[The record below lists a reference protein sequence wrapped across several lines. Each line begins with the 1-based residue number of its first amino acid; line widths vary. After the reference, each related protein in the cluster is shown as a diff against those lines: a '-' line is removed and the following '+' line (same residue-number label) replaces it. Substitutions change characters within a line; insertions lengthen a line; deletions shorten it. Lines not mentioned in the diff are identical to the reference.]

1 MGSAALRSGEAAP
14 VGCAVEERVRALVA
28 EHLGVDR
35 EALARDV
42 SLTDDLAADSLD
54 LLELGVVLE
63 ASFGIVVPLRT
74 IDQVRTYGDL
84 VDAVRA
90 LLDHRR
96 PADGIAPEFLW
107 ARVIPAAAREGDLRR
122 AGPFTPY
129 ARELIVED
137 ALRAG
142 RGARLELTLPA
153 ATDDATLATIH
164 EWFGRLVECGIELS
178 IRRLVA

>member
-1 MGSAALRSGEAAP
+1 MARTALRGREAAP
-14 VGCAVEERVRALVA
+14 GEGAIEQRVRALVA

-35 EALARDV
+35 EVLARNV

-54 LLELGVVLE
+54 LLELGLVLE
-63 ASFGIVVPLRT
+63 ASFGIVIPLRA
-74 IDQVRTYGDL
+74 IDRVRTYGDL
-84 VDAVRA
+84 MDVVTE

-96 PADGIAPEFLW
+96 PAVGRTPEFLW
-107 ARVIPAAAREGDLRR
+107 ARVVPAAAREGDLRR

-137 ALRAG
+137 VLRAG

-153 ATDDATLATIH
+153 GTDDATLATVRT
-164 EWFGRLVECGIELS
+164 WFSRLVERGIELS
-178 IRRLVA
+178 VRRLAT

>member
-1 MGSAALRSGEAAP
+1 M
-14 VGCAVEERVRALVA
+14 
-28 EHLGVDR
+28 
-35 EALARDV
+35 
-42 SLTDDLAADSLD
+42 
-54 LLELGVVLE
+54 
-63 ASFGIVVPLRT
+63 
-74 IDQVRTYGDL
+74 RTYGDL
-84 VDAVRA
+84 VALVRA

-129 ARELIVED
+129 ARELILED

-153 ATDDATLATIH
+153 ATDDATLATVH
-164 EWFGRLVECGIELS
+164 EWFGRLVERGIELS
-178 IRRLVA
+178 IRRLVG